1 MMEQTAIKIGR
12 PMDDIVGKK
21 YNMLTVLKF
30 DSIKNEQAMWLC
42 KCDCGNEKVLRGSRL
57 KEGVTT
63 SCGCYRVGRLK
74 KHGLSTSN
82 EYTIWHD
89 IRRRCKK
96 ENNINYAGYGGR
108 GIGVCERWDNENGFM
123 NFYDDMGKR
132 PSKKHSIDRIDNS
145 KGYSKENCRWTDDIT
160 QANNR
165 RGNRVIT
172 YDNKTMTVSQWERE
186 LKMPSN
192 NIATRLAKGWTI
204 EDAISKPIRSI
215 NK

>member
-1 MMEQTAIKIGR
+1 MKELEIKLGR
-12 PMDDIVGKK
+12 PICDITGKK

-30 DSIKNEQAMWLC
+30 DSIKNEQTMWLC

-57 KEGVTT
+57 KEGVTK
-63 SCGCYRVGRLK
+63 SCGCYRKSRIT

-96 ENNINYAGYGGR
+96 EKNIHYADYGGR
-108 GIGVCERWDNENGFM
+108 GITVCERWDNEDGFM
-123 NFYDDMGKR
+123 NFCDDMGER
-132 PSKKHSIDRIDNS
+132 PSKKHSIDRIDNE
-145 KGYSKENCRWTDDIT
+145 KGYSKENCRWTDNIT

-165 RGNRVIT
+165 RGNRPIT
-172 YDNKTMTVSQWERE
+172 YNGRTMNVSQWERE
-186 LKMPSN
+186 LNMPSN

-204 EDAISKPIRSI
+204 EDAISKPIRKI
-215 NK
+215 TK